1 MNHRVSVQA
10 PGPYARWSRAVA
22 SAGRAALSAAK
33 SPPAEVTVVLTD
45 DRTLRRLNRRF
56 ASLDRA
62 TDVLSFPA
70 EADAERQDARYLG
83 DVIISV
89 PRAQRQAASRG
100 HPVRSELSLLAV
112 HGVLHLLGYDHTRPL
127 QRRRMSDLHARALQR
142 LGIRL
147 GADPLAP

>member
-1 MNHRVSVQA
+1 MSHRVSVHA
-10 PGPYARWSRAVA
+10 PERYARWRRAVA
-22 SAGRAALSAAK
+22 SAGRAALAAAK
-33 SPPAEVTVVLTD
+33 SPPAQVTVVLTD

-70 EADAERQDARYLG
+70 EAPPRAARYLG
-83 DVIISV
+83 DVVISV
-89 PRAQRQAASRG
+89 PRARRQAASRG

-112 HGVLHLLGYDHTRPL
+112 HGVLHLLGYDHARPL
-127 QRRRMSDLHARALQR
+127 QRRRMGALHARAMER

>member
-1 MNHRVSVQA
+1 MSHRVLVHA
-10 PGPYARWSRAVA
+10 PERYAQWRRAVA
-22 SAGRAALSAAK
+22 SAGRAALAAAG
-33 SPPAEVTVVLTD
+33 SPPVEVTVVLTD

-70 EADAERQDARYLG
+70 EAEAAQRDARYLG
-83 DVIISV
+83 DVVISV
-89 PRAQRQAASRG
+89 PRARRQAASRG
-100 HPVRSELSLLAV
+100 HPMRSELSLLAV
-112 HGVLHLLGYDHTRPL
+112 HGVLHLLGYDHARPL
-127 QRRRMSDLHARALQR
+127 QRRRMGDLHAQALQR